1 MSNRS
6 GNIPGIERYSFGILL
21 PLLLFFFLLFFFFL
35 FFLPQPAEYGAEE
48 FSLNAVPTLGSVRIG
63 LVWGGL

>member
-1 MSNRS
+1 M
-6 GNIPGIERYSFGILL
+6 
-21 PLLLFFFLLFFFFL
+21 FFKF

-63 LVWGGL
+63 LGGGGGCESTFATRINPGVHANSVLF